1 MTELI
6 IPIPILHK
14 RFFWRIQ
21 TIMTSHTWYRSQN
34 YTLSLRKFVAAM
46 SIMQN
51 NGGFVYNTHLNNKI
65 EEVVMGF
72 PVFPTR
78 MVSIF
83 DEKSQWLFSTIFFQ
97 IREWMIHF
105 KSGLAVA
112 QVMVG
117 DLLFRNRNVID
128 CDCFKILE
136 IKNVKRLE

>member
-6 IPIPILHK
+6 IIPILHK

-21 TIMTSHTWYRSQN
+21 TIMTSHTWYWYRSQN

-65 EEVVMGF
+65 EEVVR
-72 PVFPTR
+72 VSVLPTGII
-78 MVSIF
+78 SF
-83 DEKSQWLFSTIFFQ
+83 LEKSQWLFPTIFFQ

-112 QVMVG
+112 QVIVG

-128 CDCFKILE
+128 CDYFKILE
-136 IKNVKRLE
+136 KNVKSLE

>member
-21 TIMTSHTWYRSQN
+21 TIMTSHTWYWYRSQN

-51 NGGFVYNTHLNNKI
+51 NGGFVYYTHLNNKI
-65 EEVVMGF
+65 EEVVVGF
-72 PVFPTR
+72 PVFPTGI
-78 MVSIF
+78 VSIF
-83 DEKSQWLFSTIFFQ
+83 DEKKVNDFSPHFFFQ

-112 QVMVG
+112 QVIVG
-117 DLLFRNRNVID
+117 DLLFEIEMWLIVITSK
-128 CDCFKILE
+128 FL
-136 IKNVKRLE
+136 KRT